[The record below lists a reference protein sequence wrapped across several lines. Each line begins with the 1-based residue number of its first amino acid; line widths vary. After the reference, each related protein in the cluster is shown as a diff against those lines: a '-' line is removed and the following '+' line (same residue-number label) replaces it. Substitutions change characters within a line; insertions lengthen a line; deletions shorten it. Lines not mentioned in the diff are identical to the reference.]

1 MNVDTA
7 SGPLAPVLLSCLE
20 GMITAMAVRDLQTVV
35 HQERTAALSLRLADR
50 VGLPA
55 SRRGLLRTA
64 ARVHDIG
71 KLGVPVE
78 ILHVPR
84 ELTAVERHAIESHAV
99 LGAQMLR
106 RLGLPFE
113 LCEIVQ
119 SHHERLDGSGYP
131 YGLEGDEISR
141 EARILAV
148 ADVVDAMLSPQPNR
162 PPRTIEE
169 IEATLGRGRGK
180 RFDAD
185 VVDAA
190 LGYLDERSRGSCVD
204 CEPDAGSWSIAC

>member
-7 SGPLAPVLLSCLE
+7 SEPLAPVLLSCLE

-35 HQERTAALSLRLADR
+35 HQERTAALSLKLAER

-55 SRRGLLRTA
+55 TRRELLRTA

-71 KLGVPVE
+71 KLGVPIE
-78 ILHVPR
+78 IVQVPR
-84 ELTAVERHAIESHAV
+84 ELTIVERHVIESHAV

-106 RLGLPFE
+106 RVGLPFE
-113 LCEIVQ
+113 LCELVQ

-131 YGLEGDEISR
+131 YGLEGGQISLDV
-141 EARILAV
+141 RILAV
-148 ADVVDAMLSPQPNR
+148 ADVVDAMLSSQPNR
-162 PPRTIEE
+162 PARTIEE
-169 IEATLGRGRGK
+169 IEGTLTRERGT

-190 LGYLDERSRGSCVD
+190 LGYLDERSRGCGVEHD
-204 CEPDAGSWSIAC
+204 PTLGLWPIAC